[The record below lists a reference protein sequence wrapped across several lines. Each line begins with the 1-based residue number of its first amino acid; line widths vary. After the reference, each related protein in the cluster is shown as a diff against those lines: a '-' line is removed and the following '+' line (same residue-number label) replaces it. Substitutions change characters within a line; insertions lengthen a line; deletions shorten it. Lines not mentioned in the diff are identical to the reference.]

1 MAILTLVIAVVN
13 LCLGYALA
21 AHLGYGPNTLREG
34 WQGLSAALA
43 SPAAQAPPE
52 EDLGD
57 EEVEELLEDLIASPL
72 DDLLDDEPEEE
83 LDIEP
88 FDEAYDDDVAKL
100 LGPDQTDNWS
110 LDEKYIETSI
120 LKLNI
125 AMMKSGVRATEIDT
139 RLRAARGRSDLETIR
154 SSVAQLKEDCET
166 YLTEQAEASEK
177 FVNRIG
183 ELGELSSLGEDVE
196 LTNLE
201 QAAQIETT
209 VSNLDHMDFESDPES
224 AAERLLEELKNLRA
238 ARHKLRD
245 NQEAAFLTIA
255 RYENRIEA
263 IEPQLFNDPLTG
275 LRNRIG
281 LEVTLMEWWK
291 QDRHKS
297 RQFSAAMLD
306 VDGFGLLNELHGSA
320 VGDRI
325 LQHLGRLMENSVNT
339 ADVVARFAGQ
349 RFFILQVDL
358 GPRTAMK
365 NIEIIRQQL
374 EKTTFVHD
382 GERIRLTIG
391 GGITEVVAD
400 DSDVTVLER
409 LEKTVRAAKK
419 DGPNR
424 LFAFDLSTLDPE
436 PELVESP
443 SFGAKESE
451 IKL

>member
-1 MAILTLVIAVVN
+1 MA
-13 LCLGYALA
+13 
-21 AHLGYGPNTLREG
+21 
-34 WQGLSAALA
+34 
-43 SPAAQAPPE
+43 
-52 EDLGD
+52 D
-57 EEVEELLEDLIASPL
+57 EEVEDLLETLIASPL

-100 LGPDQTDNWS
+100 LGPEQTDNWN

-125 AMMKSGVRATEIDT
+125 AMMKNGVRATEVDS
-139 RLRAARGRSDLETIR
+139 RLRAARGRADTDTVR
-154 SSVAQLKEDCET
+154 SCLAQLKEDCET
-166 YLTEQAEASEK
+166 YLAEQAEASEK
-177 FVNRIG
+177 FVNRIE
-183 ELGELSSLGEDVE
+183 ELGELSALGEEVE
-196 LTNLE
+196 MTNLE

-209 VSNLDHMDFESDPES
+209 LSNLASMDFESDLES
-224 AAERLLEELKNLRA
+224 AVERLLEELKNLRM

-255 RYENRIEA
+255 RYENRLEV

-281 LEVTLMEWWK
+281 LEVTLAEWWK
-291 QDRHKS
+291 QGRHKS
-297 RQFSAAMLD
+297 RQFSVALLD
-306 VDGFGLLNELHGSA
+306 VDRFGPLNERHGSA
-320 VGDRI
+320 VCDRI
-325 LQHLGRLMENSVNT
+325 LQQLGRFVENSANT

-365 NIEIIRQQL
+365 NVEIIRQKI
-374 EKTTFVHD
+374 EKTTFVHGD
-382 GERIRLTIG
+382 EQIRLTLC

-400 DSDVTVLER
+400 DRDVVVLKRLER
-409 LEKTVRAAKK
+409 TVAAAKN
-419 DGPNR
+419 GGSNR
-424 LFAFDLSTLDPE
+424 LFTFDSSKLDAE

-443 SFGAKESE
+443 SFGAQESE
-451 IKL
+451 IIL